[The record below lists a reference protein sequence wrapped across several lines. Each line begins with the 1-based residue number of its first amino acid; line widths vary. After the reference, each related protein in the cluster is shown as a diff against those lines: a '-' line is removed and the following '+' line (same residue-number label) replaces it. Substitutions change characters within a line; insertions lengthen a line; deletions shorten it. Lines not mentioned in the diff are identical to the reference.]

1 MKHQLFRDAVAALL
15 QNEPEGLSTLQIRD
29 RLFEQKLR
37 AVPAH
42 SAFGGAVKKVPGVFV
57 VGSMRTGSTYARNQK
72 VWSID
77 IDKYK
82 EWREGEC

>member
-1 MKHQLFRDAVAALL
+1 MKHQIFRDAVAALL

-29 RLFEQKLR
+29 RLFEQKFR
-37 AVPAH
+37 SVPAH
-42 SAFGGAVKKVPGVFV
+42 AAFGGAVKKVPGVFS
-57 VGSMRTGSTYARNQK
+57 VGSVRTGSTFNRLQK

-82 EWREGEC
+82 EWREGDC